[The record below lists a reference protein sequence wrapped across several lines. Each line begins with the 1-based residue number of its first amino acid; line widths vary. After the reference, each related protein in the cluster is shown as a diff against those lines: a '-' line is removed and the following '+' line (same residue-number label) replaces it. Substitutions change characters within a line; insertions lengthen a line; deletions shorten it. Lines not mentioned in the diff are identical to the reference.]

1 MSFTK
6 YTGKSGASTIL
17 FGAFACP
24 GWRTIDIEENGRP
37 LPAQLDA
44 TSTSSSPLA
53 YESIDDPL
61 GGKTAPSSTVT
72 VTGLLSVT
80 DYADT
85 GWTTL
90 VPDASASL
98 VVTTANLGDM
108 WTNTMIFD
116 GVTASAPH
124 DGVVTYTAK
133 FSSQSS
139 AGVWSTDV

>member
-6 YTGKSGASTIL
+6 YTGKSGATTIL

-24 GWRTIDIEENGRP
+24 GWRNIDIEENGRP

-44 TSTSSSPLA
+44 TSTSSSPLT

-61 GGKTAPSSTVT
+61 GGKTSPSSSVT

-80 DYADT
+80 DFADS
-85 GWTTL
+85 GWTSL

-98 VVTTANLGDM
+98 VVTTAALGDM
-108 WTNTMIFD
+108 WTNTMLFD

-124 DGVVTYTAK
+124 DNVVTYTAK
-133 FSSQSS
+133 FSASEDT
-139 AGVWSTDV
+139 GVWSTAI